1 MSYFIARGCFL
12 PGVFRESASAAPSGL
27 FLAISIRMGAA
38 TKMEE
43 YVPVITPISIAKAKP
58 FVTSPPT
65 RKRMRMVR
73 KTVRD
78 VITVLGRVSFIAL
91 LIISAFV
98 LPRNVRLSSRILS
111 NTITVSFMENPITV
125 RTAAIKCWSISMGK
139 ERPPA
144 EKRILPKQ

>member
-1 MSYFIARGCFL
+1 
-12 PGVFRESASAAPSGL
+12 
-27 FLAISIRMGAA
+27 
-38 TKMEE
+38 
-43 YVPVITPISIAKAKP
+43 
-58 FVTSPPT
+58 
-65 RKRMRMVR
+65 
-73 KTVRD
+73 
-78 VITVLGRVSFIAL
+78 L